1 MTCEKSYIY
10 IYIYKRLQEMTAQI
24 KYVQVYSF
32 GHLFK
37 PNIYIY
43 IYPN

>member
-1 MTCEKSYIY
+1 
-10 IYIYKRLQEMTAQI
+10 MTAQI
-24 KYVQVYSF
+24 KYLQVYSF

-43 IYPN
+43 IYIYPN